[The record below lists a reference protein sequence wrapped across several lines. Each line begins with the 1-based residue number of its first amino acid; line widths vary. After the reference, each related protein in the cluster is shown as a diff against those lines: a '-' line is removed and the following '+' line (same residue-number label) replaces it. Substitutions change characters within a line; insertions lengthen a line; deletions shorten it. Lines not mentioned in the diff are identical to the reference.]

1 MFWAETRRREN
12 WGEISRF
19 VRAKMLRFGY
29 EAGKKQ
35 PEFWENARARLV
47 VVARCMA
54 WAWPERRREGE
65 RKRPSGEGEE
75 MASLPRCGFTHGS
88 RLLFS

>member
-1 MFWAETRRREN
+1 
-12 WGEISRF
+12 
-19 VRAKMLRFGY
+19 MLRFGY

-54 WAWPERRREGE
+54 WAWPERRREGGREEAAE
-65 RKRPSGEGEE
+65 RGRRRNG
-75 MASLPRCGFTHGS
+75 AAAALRVHARDAAAF
-88 RLLFS
+88 